1 MEQVII
7 ILVRAA
13 FWFLSPNGRMI
24 QAQRAQH
31 NNLQCVGLK
40 ARLQWIMQHAQWVK
54 DIKKVK
60 KDKF

>member
-31 NNLQCVGLK
+31 NNLQSVGLK
-40 ARLQWIMQHAQWVK
+40 ASLQWIMQHAQWVK

>member
-31 NNLQCVGLK
+31 NNL
-40 ARLQWIMQHAQWVK
+40 
-54 DIKKVK
+54 
-60 KDKF
+60 